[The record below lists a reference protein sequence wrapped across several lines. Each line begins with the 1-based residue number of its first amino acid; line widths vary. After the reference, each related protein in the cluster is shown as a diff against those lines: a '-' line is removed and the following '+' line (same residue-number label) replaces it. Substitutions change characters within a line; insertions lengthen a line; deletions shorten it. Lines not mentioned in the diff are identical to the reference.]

1 MMERILLLKFLAGGV
16 LFGMLFALVI
26 LDKMPAA
33 SFEALAIGA
42 LGAIGGHV
50 TARLGAGQS

>member
-1 MMERILLLKFLAGGV
+1 MEKGLILKTVAAGI
-16 LFGMLFALVI
+16 LFGMLFVLV
-26 LDKMPAA
+26 LVNKMSAD

-50 TARLGAGQS
+50 TTRLRAPLP